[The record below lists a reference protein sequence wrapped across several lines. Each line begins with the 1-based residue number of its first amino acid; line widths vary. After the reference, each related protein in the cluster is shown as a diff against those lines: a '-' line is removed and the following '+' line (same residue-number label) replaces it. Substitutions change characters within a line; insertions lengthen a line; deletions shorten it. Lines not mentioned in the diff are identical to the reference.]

1 MPLPNKFDE
10 NEIFILILC
19 VLYSFV
25 FVKLLPKRFT
35 YSTSIIL
42 FLFNISI
49 GITVDHFLAGPPLDL
64 YDVMDS
70 KEFELFDLF
79 LYIFIYGPATYT
91 FIYIYDKWFYH
102 KSNIK
107 KFLYVLFIALLNTVF
122 EYIAF
127 ILNIYEYNGWKVY
140 FSIPVYILVY
150 FTNVYLLRL
159 LKNNENKQTCLKS
172 SSPHAH
178 LGKLE

>member
-25 FVKLLPKRFT
+25 FVTLLHKRFT

-64 YDVMDS
+64 YDVMDT

-91 FIYIYDKWFYH
+91 FIYIYDKWGYLN
-102 KSNIK
+102 SNSK
-107 KFLYVLFIALLNTVF
+107 KYLYLLFIAILNTVF
-122 EYIAF
+122 EYVAVLF
-127 ILNIYEYNGWKVY
+127 NVYEYNGWKVY
-140 FSIPVYILVY
+140 YSIPVYLLVY
-150 FTNVYLLRL
+150 CTNIYLLKL
-159 LKNNENKQTCLKS
+159 LKNTESKKECLDGS
-172 SSPHAH
+172 SSHAN
-178 LGKLE
+178 LGNVD